1 MKKIISAA
9 LCVVM
14 TLLLSVTA
22 YAGAPSPFEEFEE
35 LMNTGGDFMIW
46 VYIAGGAAALA
57 LIVGIIIIVTGKK
70 K

>member
-1 MKKIISAA
+1 MKKLISAV
-9 LCVVM
+9 LCAVM
-14 TLLLSVTA
+14 PFLLSVTA
-22 YAGAPSPFEEFEE
+22 YAGAPSPLEGLEE